1 MDASKLSDNIPA
13 MPNDPLG
20 LRPDLADKA
29 DLFRALGDRTRLRML
44 HLLRDRERCV
54 RDLVDDLE
62 MAQATVSHH
71 LRTLEKARLVVSN
84 RRGRVNYNRVTI
96 LTQKPLSIF

>member
-1 MDASKLSDNIPA
+1 
-13 MPNDPLG
+13 MPRDPLG

-29 DLFRALGDRTRLRML
+29 ELFRALGDQTRLRIL

-71 LRTLEKARLVVSN
+71 LRVLATARLVVSD
-84 RRGRVNYNRVTI
+84 RRGRENYYRATI
-96 LTQKPLSIF
+96 LTRKQLTVF

>member
-1 MDASKLSDNIPA
+1 MDFHAP
-13 MPNDPLG
+13 
-20 LRPDLADKA
+20 RPELADKA
-29 DLFRALGDRTRLRML
+29 DLFRALGDRTRLHIL

-71 LRTLEKARLVVSN
+71 LRILAGARLVVAN
-84 RRGRVNYNRVTI
+84 RRGRENFYRTTI
-96 LTQKPLSIF
+96 LVQKPLSIF